1 MEVYMSLI
9 KQLKG
14 LHNEGIISMHV
25 PGHKNNTIG
34 KLSDIIRLEYDLTEI
49 PGLDD
54 LHDPSEILKELNDK
68 LSLKQEGYYAQAMVN
83 GTTNGIICSIYAL
96 SETVNHFY
104 IVGEAHKS
112 VYHGVSL
119 VNGSYSVISI
129 EELYEVNLQNTCVVL
144 TSPSYTGT
152 LIKNIGEHINF
163 IRNNKAFSVID
174 AAHGAHLSITENFK
188 ESLLLS
194 GADAVIESYHKML
207 PSLTMASVLFTKD
220 LELRQ
225 RIMRYINQFETS
237 SPSYLVLASIEYAQE
252 FYNDYDDTVFFKKRT
267 ILINH
272 LKEHGVMVTE
282 PDDPGK
288 LLLTSAKGP
297 YNLEQSLRTEGIY
310 SEMVTEEGVLWC
322 LPLWHEADSYP
333 FKELLD
339 KITKLT
345 PAADNAAPVKDIAVL
360 EDKICLENIVPYPP
374 GVPLVLKGNVIT
386 NEDIKRIK
394 HYQVNHVKIEGID
407 YNINYYMNE
416 AEL

>member
-1 MEVYMSLI
+1 
-9 KQLKG
+9 
-14 LHNEGIISMHV
+14 MHV

-68 LSLKQEGYYAQAMVN
+68 LSLKKEGYYAQAMVN

-407 YNINYYMNE
+407 YNINYYINE

>member
-1 MEVYMSLI
+1 
-9 KQLKG
+9 
-14 LHNEGIISMHV
+14 
-25 PGHKNNTIG
+25 
-34 KLSDIIRLEYDLTEI
+34 
-49 PGLDD
+49 
-54 LHDPSEILKELNDK
+54 
-68 LSLKQEGYYAQAMVN
+68 
-83 GTTNGIICSIYAL
+83 
-96 SETVNHFY
+96 
-104 IVGEAHKS
+104 
-112 VYHGVSL
+112 
-119 VNGSYSVISI
+119 
-129 EELYEVNLQNTCVVL
+129 
-144 TSPSYTGT
+144 
-152 LIKNIGEHINF
+152 
-163 IRNNKAFSVID
+163 
-174 AAHGAHLSITENFK
+174 
-188 ESLLLS
+188 
-194 GADAVIESYHKML
+194 
-207 PSLTMASVLFTKD
+207 
-220 LELRQ
+220 
-225 RIMRYINQFETS
+225 
-237 SPSYLVLASIEYAQE
+237 
-252 FYNDYDDTVFFKKRT
+252 
-267 ILINH
+267 
-272 LKEHGVMVTE
+272 MVTE

>member
-1 MEVYMSLI
+1 MSLI

-68 LSLKQEGYYAQAMVN
+68 LSLKKEGYYAQAMVN

-407 YNINYYMNE
+407 YNINYYINE

>member
-1 MEVYMSLI
+1 MSLI
-9 KQLKG
+9 NKLKG
-14 LHNEGIISMHV
+14 LHSEGVISMHV

-34 KLSDIIRLEYDLTEI
+34 KLSDVIKTEYDLTEI

-54 LHDPSEILKELNDK
+54 LHDPSEILRELNDK

-83 GTTNGIICSIYAL
+83 GTTNGIICGIYAL
-96 SETVNHFY
+96 NETASHFY

-119 VNGSYSVISI
+119 VNASYSVISI
-129 EELYEVNLQNTCVVL
+129 DELYEVDLENACVVF

-152 LIKNIGEHINF
+152 LIKNIGEHINY
-163 IRNNKAFSVID
+163 IRKNEAFSIID

-194 GADAVIESYHKML
+194 EADAVIESYHKML
-207 PSLTMASVLFTKD
+207 PALTMASVLFTKN
-220 LELRQ
+220 LEIHE
-225 RIMRYINQFETS
+225 RIMHYINQFETS

-252 FYNDYDDTVFFKKRT
+252 FYNEYDDTVFFEKRT
-267 ILINH
+267 ALINH
-272 LKEHGVMVTE
+272 LKEYGVKVAE

-288 LLLTSAKGP
+288 LMLTSAKGA
-297 YNLEQSLRTEGIY
+297 YNLERSLRNEGIY
-310 SEMVTEEGVLWC
+310 SEMVTDKGVLWC
-322 LPLWHEADSYP
+322 LPLWHEDDSYP
-333 FKELLD
+333 FKELFD
-339 KITKLT
+339 KITKLK
-345 PAADNAAPVKDIAVL
+345 PAADSAAPVKDITAL
-360 EDKICLENIVPYPP
+360 EGKVCLENIVPYPP

-386 NEDIKRIK
+386 NKDIKRIK

>member
-1 MEVYMSLI
+1 MSLI
-9 KQLKG
+9 NKLKG
-14 LHNEGIISMHV
+14 LHSDGAISMHV
-25 PGHKNNTIG
+25 PGHKNNTVG
-34 KLSDIIRLEYDLTEI
+34 KLSDLIKPEYDLTEI

-54 LHDPSEILKELNDK
+54 LHDPAEILKELNDK

-96 SETVNHFY
+96 NETASHFY

-119 VNGSYSVISI
+119 VDASYSVISI
-129 EELYEVNLQNTCVVL
+129 EKLYEVDLENSCVIF
-144 TSPSYTGT
+144 TSPSYTGA
-152 LIKNIGEHINF
+152 LIKNISGHINH
-163 IRNNKAFSVID
+163 IRENKAFSIID

-188 ESLLLS
+188 ESLLVS
-194 GADAVIESYHKML
+194 KADVVIESYHKML
-207 PSLTMASVLFTKD
+207 PALTMSSVLFTNSSV
-220 LELRQ
+220 LHQ
-225 RIMRYINQFETS
+225 RIMHYINQFETS
-237 SPSYLVLASIEYAQE
+237 SPSYLILASIEYAQE
-252 FYNDYDDTVFFKKRT
+252 FYNEYDDTLFFKKRT
-267 ILINH
+267 ALIDH
-272 LKEHGVMVTE
+272 LEKSGITVAEQNDPAKLMLSSKE
-282 PDDPGK
+282 
-288 LLLTSAKGP
+288 SP
-297 YNLEQSLRTEGIY
+297 YNLERSLRNEGIY
-310 SEMVTEEGVLWC
+310 SEMVTDEGVLWC
-322 LPLWHEADSYP
+322 LPLWHKDDSYP

-339 KITKLT
+339 RIAKLT
-345 PAADNAAPVKDIAVL
+345 RAADGSARVKDIDVL

>member
-1 MEVYMSLI
+1 MSLI
-9 KQLKG
+9 NKLKG
-14 LHNEGIISMHV
+14 LHSEGVISMHV

-34 KLSDIIRLEYDLTEI
+34 KLSDVIKPEYDLTEI

-54 LHDPSEILKELNDK
+54 LHDPAEILRELNDK

-83 GTTNGIICSIYAL
+83 GTTNGIICGIYAL
-96 SETVNHFY
+96 NETASHFY

-119 VNGSYSVISI
+119 VNASYSVISI
-129 EELYEVNLQNTCVVL
+129 DELYEVDLENACVVF

-152 LIKNIGEHINF
+152 LIKNIGEHINY
-163 IRNNKAFSVID
+163 IRKNEAFSIID

-194 GADAVIESYHKML
+194 EADAVIESYHKML
-207 PSLTMASVLFTKD
+207 PALTMASVLFTKN
-220 LELRQ
+220 LEIHE
-225 RIMRYINQFETS
+225 RIMHYINQFETS

-252 FYNDYDDTVFFKKRT
+252 FYNEYDDTVFFEKRT
-267 ILINH
+267 ALINH
-272 LKEHGVMVTE
+272 LKEYGVKVAE

-288 LLLTSAKGP
+288 LMLTSAKGA
-297 YNLEQSLRTEGIY
+297 YNLERSLRNEGIY
-310 SEMVTEEGVLWC
+310 SEMVTDEGVLWC
-322 LPLWHEADSYP
+322 LPLWHEDDSYP

-339 KITKLT
+339 KITKLK
-345 PAADNAAPVKDIAVL
+345 PAADSAAPVKDIAVL
-360 EDKICLENIVPYPP
+360 EGKVCHENIVPYPP

-386 NEDIKRIK
+386 NKDIKRIK

>member
-1 MEVYMSLI
+1 MSLI
-9 KQLKG
+9 NKLKG
-14 LHNEGIISMHV
+14 LYNEDIISMHV

-54 LHDPSEILKELNDK
+54 LHDPAEILKELNDK

-83 GTTNGIICSIYAL
+83 GTTNGIICSIYAM
-96 SETVNHFY
+96 SDSASHFY

-119 VNGSYSVISI
+119 VNASYSTISI
-129 EELYEVNLQNTCVVL
+129 EEVYEVNLQNTCVVF

-152 LIKNIGEHINF
+152 LIKNIAEHINF
-163 IRNNKAFSVID
+163 IRNNKAFSIID
-174 AAHGAHLSITENFK
+174 AAHGAHLSITDNFK
-188 ESLLLS
+188 ESLLVS

-207 PSLTMASVLFTKD
+207 PALTMASVLFTKD
-220 LELRQ
+220 LELHQ
-225 RIMRYINQFETS
+225 RIMHYINQFETS
-237 SPSYLVLASIEYAQE
+237 SPSYLVLASIEYAQD
-252 FYNDYDDTVFFKKRT
+252 FYNDYDDTVFFRKRRT
-267 ILINH
+267 LINH
-272 LKEHGVMVTE
+272 LKDHGVMVAE
-282 PDDPGK
+282 RDDPGK
-288 LLLTSAKGP
+288 LMLTSAKGP
-297 YNLEQSLRTEGIY
+297 YNLEQSLRNEGIY

-322 LPLWHEADSYP
+322 LPLWHQADSYP

-339 KITKLT
+339 KITKLR

-360 EDKICLENIVPYPP
+360 EDKMCLENIVPYPP
-374 GVPLVLKGNVIT
+374 GVPLVLKGNLIT

>member
-1 MEVYMSLI
+1 MSLI
-9 KQLKG
+9 NKLKG
-14 LHNEGIISMHV
+14 LHSEGVISMHV

-34 KLSDIIRLEYDLTEI
+34 KLSDVIKLEYDLTEI

-54 LHDPSEILKELNDK
+54 LHDPAEILKELNDK

-96 SETVNHFY
+96 NETASHFY

-119 VNGSYSVISI
+119 VNASYSVISI
-129 EELYEVNLQNTCVVL
+129 DELYEVDLENACVVF

-152 LIKNIGEHINF
+152 LIKNIGEHINY
-163 IRNNKAFSVID
+163 IRKNEAFSIID

-194 GADAVIESYHKML
+194 EADAVIESYHKML
-207 PSLTMASVLFTKD
+207 PALTMASVLFTKN
-220 LELRQ
+220 LEIHE
-225 RIMRYINQFETS
+225 RIMHYINQFETS

-252 FYNDYDDTVFFKKRT
+252 FYNEYDDTVFFEKRT
-267 ILINH
+267 ALINH
-272 LKEHGVMVTE
+272 LKEYGVKVAE

-288 LLLTSAKGP
+288 LMLTSAKGA
-297 YNLEQSLRTEGIY
+297 YNVERSLRNEGIY
-310 SEMVTEEGVLWC
+310 SEMVTDEGVLWC
-322 LPLWHEADSYP
+322 LPLWHEDDSYP

-339 KITKLT
+339 KITKLK
-345 PAADNAAPVKDIAVL
+345 PAADSAAPLKDITAL
-360 EDKICLENIVPYPP
+360 EGKVCLENIVPYPP

-386 NEDIKRIK
+386 NKDIKRIK

>member
-1 MEVYMSLI
+1 MSLI
-9 KQLKG
+9 NKLKG
-14 LHNEGIISMHV
+14 LHSEGVISMHV

-34 KLSDIIRLEYDLTEI
+34 KLSDVIKTEYDLTEI

-54 LHDPSEILKELNDK
+54 LHDPSEILRELNDK

-83 GTTNGIICSIYAL
+83 GTTNGIICGIYAL
-96 SETVNHFY
+96 NETASHFY

-119 VNGSYSVISI
+119 VNASYSVISI
-129 EELYEVNLQNTCVVL
+129 DELYEVDLENACVVF

-152 LIKNIGEHINF
+152 LIKNIGEHINY
-163 IRNNKAFSVID
+163 IRKNEAFSIID

-194 GADAVIESYHKML
+194 EADAVIESYHKML
-207 PSLTMASVLFTKD
+207 PALTMASVLFTKN
-220 LELRQ
+220 LEIHE
-225 RIMRYINQFETS
+225 RIMHYINQFETS

-252 FYNDYDDTVFFKKRT
+252 FYNEYDDTVFFEKRT
-267 ILINH
+267 ALINH
-272 LKEHGVMVTE
+272 LKEYGVKVAE

-288 LLLTSAKGP
+288 LMLTSEKGP
-297 YNLEQSLRTEGIY
+297 YNLERSLRNEGIY
-310 SEMVTEEGVLWC
+310 SEMVTDKGVLWC
-322 LPLWHEADSYP
+322 LPLWHEDDSYP
-333 FKELLD
+333 FKELFD
-339 KITKLT
+339 KITKLK
-345 PAADNAAPVKDIAVL
+345 PAADSAAPVKDITAL
-360 EDKICLENIVPYPP
+360 EGKVCLENIVPYPP

-386 NEDIKRIK
+386 NKDIKRIK

>member
-1 MEVYMSLI
+1 MSLI
-9 KQLKG
+9 NKLKG
-14 LHNEGIISMHV
+14 LHSEGVISMHV

-34 KLSDIIRLEYDLTEI
+34 KLSDVIKTEYDLTEI

-54 LHDPSEILKELNDK
+54 LHDPSEILRELNDK

-83 GTTNGIICSIYAL
+83 GTTNGIICGIYAL
-96 SETVNHFY
+96 NETASHFY

-119 VNGSYSVISI
+119 VNASYSVISI
-129 EELYEVNLQNTCVVL
+129 DELYEVDLENACVVF

-152 LIKNIGEHINF
+152 LIKNIGEHINY
-163 IRNNKAFSVID
+163 IRKNEAFSIID

-194 GADAVIESYHKML
+194 EADAVIESYHKML
-207 PSLTMASVLFTKD
+207 PALTMASVLFTKN
-220 LELRQ
+220 LEIHE
-225 RIMRYINQFETS
+225 RIMHYINQFETS

-252 FYNDYDDTVFFKKRT
+252 FYNEYDDTVFFEKRT
-267 ILINH
+267 ALINH
-272 LKEHGVMVTE
+272 LKEYGVKVAE

-288 LLLTSAKGP
+288 LMLTSEKGP
-297 YNLEQSLRTEGIY
+297 YNLERSLRNEGIY
-310 SEMVTEEGVLWC
+310 SEMVTDKGVLWC
-322 LPLWHEADSYP
+322 LPLWHEDDSYP
-333 FKELLD
+333 FKELFD
-339 KITKLT
+339 KITKLK
-345 PAADNAAPVKDIAVL
+345 PAADSAAPVKDITAL
-360 EDKICLENIVPYPP
+360 EGKVCLENIVPYPP
-374 GVPLVLKGNVIT
+374 GVPLVLKGDVIT
-386 NEDIKRIK
+386 NKDIKRIK

>member
-1 MEVYMSLI
+1 MSLI

-407 YNINYYMNE
+407 YNINYYINE

>member
-1 MEVYMSLI
+1 MSLI

-288 LLLTSAKGP
+288 LLLRSAKGP

>member
-1 MEVYMSLI
+1 MSLI

-68 LSLKQEGYYAQAMVN
+68 LSLKKEGYYAQAMVN

>member
-1 MEVYMSLI
+1 MSLI

-68 LSLKQEGYYAQAMVN
+68 LSLKQKGYYAQAMVN

>member
-1 MEVYMSLI
+1 MSLI